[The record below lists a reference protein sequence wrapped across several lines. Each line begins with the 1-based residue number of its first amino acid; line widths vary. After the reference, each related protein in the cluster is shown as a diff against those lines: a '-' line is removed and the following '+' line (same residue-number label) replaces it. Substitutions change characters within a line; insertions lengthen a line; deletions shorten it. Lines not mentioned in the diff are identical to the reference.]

1 MNIYPFVQEFV
12 TDKQRNI
19 IKVILNFQDYQNLID
34 NWEDQALYQAMLQTK
49 NEQPLSLDLALEEL
63 EKNEN

>member
-1 MNIYPFVQEFV
+1 MNTYPFAQEFV
-12 TDKQRNI
+12 TDKEGNI

-63 EKNEN
+63 EKE

>member
-1 MNIYPFVQEFV
+1 MNTYPFAQEFV
-12 TDKQRNI
+12 TDKQGNI

-63 EKNEN
+63 EKE

>member
-1 MNIYPFVQEFV
+1 MNTYPFAQEFV
-12 TDKQRNI
+12 TDKEGNI

-34 NWEDQALYQAMLQTK
+34 NWEDQALYKAMLQTK

-63 EKNEN
+63 EKE

>member
-1 MNIYPFVQEFV
+1 MNTYPFAEEFV
-12 TDKQRNI
+12 IDKEGNI

-49 NEQPLSLDLALEEL
+49 NEQPLSLNLALEEL
-63 EKNEN
+63 EKE